1 MSKNL
6 GSIAG
11 SLADYS
17 NSVAIGRSASAAAP
31 YVDSGNS
38 SGFIQSAARG
48 VSNGFGS
55 VLSGIVGSNG
65 SSWNDMYGKGYSP
78 FGAGVSSGAS
88 ARGAVE
94 YPFANITTL
103 YGGDA
108 KAAYQEALANTA
120 VQRRMEDLKRS
131 GINPVL
137 AAQGD
142 GAYSNIS
149 PQSVTYGASAA
160 GSGSGSS
167 YDEWSSSGSG
177 NSGKSLS
184 DFAKFVV
191 SNRNATSTV
200 AALASGA
207 VMGITKSFPLGA
219 AAYYAVNTVGD
230 AIRNFFK

>member
-1 MSKNL
+1 M
-6 GSIAG
+6 AG
-11 SLADYS
+11 SAFEMGVGFPTSENPTGL
-17 NSVAIGRSASAAAP
+17 NTQGTSVPHSATVQQVA
-31 YVDSGNS
+31 
-38 SGFIQSAARG
+38 Q
-48 VSNGFGS
+48 NG
-55 VLSGIVGSNG
+55 LSLYRGIVGSN
-65 SSWNDMYGKGYSP
+65 SSFEDKYGKGYSP

-142 GAYSNIS
+142 GAFSNIS
-149 PQSVTYGASAA
+149 PQSVTYGASSA
-160 GSGSGSS
+160 GSGFGSS
-167 YDEWSSSGSG
+167 YEDWSSSGSG
-177 NSGKSLS
+177 NSGKGLS

-191 SNRNATSTV
+191 NNRNATSTV